1 MNQKFLTGQAVILA
15 AGESSRFWPLSE
27 NKHKSLVQIMGKPII
42 VWTIE
47 ALKRSGISEI
57 IIVQSD
63 DKTIENFLGD
73 GSSLG
78 VKISY
83 VVQEK
88 AKGMGDAIMQTESLI
103 KEDSF
108 FVLNPSVFNADK
120 FLSLMEKKQEK
131 TGAKMIL
138 LGAKTDKPWNYGIL
152 ELKGDQALS
161 IVEKPSE
168 QEAPS
173 NIKAVGIYLLPKE
186 FFGYYKKVEEH
197 TYAYEDALA
206 LYMKEKDVRIVETS
220 EETLSLKYPW
230 DMFSLSKAIMD
241 TYVDKQE
248 IDPSVKIAKN
258 VVIEGN
264 VIIKEGT
271 RIFENAVIKGP
282 CYIGKNCIIG
292 NNVLIRNH
300 SVLEDKTM
308 IGANAEVARCIFQKN
323 VHTHA
328 GFFGDSIFDEGSR
341 VGCGTITAN
350 VKLNREEVM
359 SVVKDKKV
367 STKLNSLGMIVGR
380 EAHLGVGVKT
390 MPGVMIGS
398 RSVVG
403 PGSIVMKNIPSD
415 SIFYNKFEEVV
426 KKNK

>member
-1 MNQKFLTGQAVILA
+1 MQVVILA
-15 AGESSRFWPLSE
+15 AGGSSRFCPLLE
-27 NKHKSLVQIMGKPII
+27 NKHKSLVEIMGKPLI
-42 VWTIE
+42 VWTVE

-63 DKTIENFLGD
+63 DKTIEGALGD

-83 VVQEK
+83 VIQKE
-88 AKGMGDAIMQTESLI
+88 AKGMGNAIMSAEKLI
-103 KEDSF
+103 QGPF
-108 FVLNPSVFNADK
+108 FVLNPNHYNADF
-120 FLSLMEKKQEK
+120 FLDLLLEKHYQTK
-131 TGAKMIL
+131 ANMVL
-138 LGAKTDKPWNYGIL
+138 LGIETNDPQNYGIL
-152 ELKGDQALS
+152 DMQDDKVLDL
-161 IVEKPSE
+161 IEKPKEGSE
-168 QEAPS
+168 PS
-173 NIKAVGIYLLPKE
+173 NIKAVGIYLLPQD
-186 FFGYYKKVEEH
+186 FFSYYRRVKEH
-197 TYAYEDALA
+197 TYAYEDALS
-206 LYMKEKDVRIVETS
+206 LYMKEQDVRVVMTDKETS
-220 EETLSLKYPW
+220 TLKYPW
-230 DMFSLSKAIMD
+230 DLFSLSKAIMD
-241 TYVDKQE
+241 TYIDKQE

-271 RIFENAVIKGP
+271 RVFENAVIKGP

-300 SVLEDKTM
+300 SVLEDETM
-308 IGANAEVARCIFQKN
+308 IGANAEVARCVFQKN

-328 GFFGDSIFDEGSR
+328 GFFGDSIFDEGGR
-341 VGCGTITAN
+341 IGCGTITAN
-350 VKLNREEVM
+350 VKLNRKEVM

-380 EAHLGVGVKT
+380 EAYLGVGVKT

-398 RSVVG
+398 HSVVG

-426 KKNK
+426 KKRNK